1 MTLAQE
7 RDISKLSLRELSLA
21 SSQLWEQIETA
32 QQIESDEDSES
43 GQVGV
48 IIQQLMEKQDAIE
61 SKIDSIVWVKEM
73 LESELIA
80 WKERREHTLSLYSDA
95 IQVRENSINEI
106 KRMLLH
112 LHEVG
117 LIPERNI
124 GKECEIEIRNNPPSV
139 DELKMDIDCEDFP
152 PEFRRIKFSANNQAI
167 LNAHKAGIDVS
178 KYATITVGKQI
189 RFKRKK
195 SKKK

>member
-167 LNAHKAGIDVS
+167 LNAHKAGIDIS